1 MVNYNAAL
9 EQVQLLSLE
18 ASSWRGK
25 LPFKSSECAD
35 SKAVFNLLDFVIP
48 NPGLEKSLKISGNY
62 PPQTQFQFLPDE
74 YKGGF
79 AKDKLVQSI
88 ICQAAT
94 VGQKLHVCSSE
105 KSRSSIRQ
113 ISVQIV
119 CSCFDTYQPKTKRE
133 FKDGSYAAKGTKK
146 TSVHRS
152 NKARDRPK
160 ANKATTSKATDE
172 EE

>member
-35 SKAVFNLLDFVIP
+35 SKAVFDLLDFVIP
-48 NPGLEKSLKISGNY
+48 NPGLEKSLKISGNC
-62 PPQTQFQFLPDE
+62 PPRTQFRFPPDE
-74 YKGGF
+74 YKGEF

-94 VGQKLHVCSSE
+94 VGQKLHVCSS
-105 KSRSSIRQ
+105 
-113 ISVQIV
+113 
-119 CSCFDTYQPKTKRE
+119 
-133 FKDGSYAAKGTKK
+133 
-146 TSVHRS
+146 
-152 NKARDRPK
+152 
-160 ANKATTSKATDE
+160 
-172 EE
+172 